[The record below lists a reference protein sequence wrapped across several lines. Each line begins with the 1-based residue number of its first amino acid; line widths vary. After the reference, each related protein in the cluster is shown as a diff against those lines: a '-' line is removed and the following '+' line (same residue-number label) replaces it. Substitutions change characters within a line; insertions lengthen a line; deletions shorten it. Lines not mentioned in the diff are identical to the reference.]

1 MINDSWR
8 FGIGSVEKR
17 SSQPVLYIFFVAE
30 TLHRVC
36 PNMLF
41 YELRTVGRVVSALR
55 LRAYEVK
62 AGERERE

>member
-8 FGIGSVEKR
+8 SGIGSFEKP

-30 TLHRVC
+30 TLHGVC

-41 YELRTVGRVVSALR
+41 YELHTVKLVVSALR
-55 LRAYEVK
+55 LGA
-62 AGERERE
+62 